1 MKLLL
6 ELKIENMFKSKDF
19 KDKDTGE
26 VKVGKWKIQTFD
38 NIQNDDG
45 SEQLKLYDVSI
56 PDDKVNDL
64 KSKIGKVV
72 TIPVSTYVNGSR
84 VGYYGI

>member
-56 PDDKVNDL
+56 PDGSVEEL

-72 TIPVSTYVNGSR
+72 TIPVGTYVNGGR